1 MRKLFTSVV
10 AALCLAAP
18 VGTLSAQNTQ
28 QLTEAQKE
36 AIKKEVLPVVFEQI
50 KEQAGIDI
58 LGWANP
64 QISANSLSGVP
75 ALESSNLF
83 RSTRAAQT
91 ISVKPDSILINAG
104 LISPILDG
112 VNVKIGFEGYDTKN
126 IAIGETSL
134 SIDMPSTINVI
145 ALGLPFATINI
156 ESEIGQMMGLPF
168 SMDVNMTSSMLNLDN
183 ADLVKC
189 SLALEGTN
197 LEAFVDIE
205 SGLQSLI
212 GGLGDIPVLGNQFPE
227 IPSNVI
233 NALNV
238 DYMVQIGITGLLSGV
253 STGIA
258 EVPASLYA
266 VATNTNI
273 PMGDA
278 VLTLDLT
285 GKALFPINK
294 IDVTGYDNEGKADAW
309 STFNFDAT
317 ETTSSSSVVTTLF
330 VDKWVAPAAGED
342 STFNKKTIITMTDK
356 TPSIPTTPEAAVKSV
371 ISRVVN
377 DMARAGETSWYELSI
392 AQADDVNATTGT
404 NVATITVSP
413 YTVGTDAI
421 ADIDINIAG
430 KGTYTVRATAD
441 LAGSNVIEVE
451 VADANM
457 TYGTAYFTSNIAGVV
472 TANESVEE
480 SVATMKVVPV
490 QNAIRVTNVDKAIY
504 RIVSMTGAVVASGH
518 INGDTYISTASLS
531 QGIYIVAVEA
541 NGTLQSVK
549 VKL

>member
-1 MRKLFTSVV
+1 M
-10 AALCLAAP
+10 
-18 VGTLSAQNTQ
+18 
-28 QLTEAQKE
+28 TEAQKE